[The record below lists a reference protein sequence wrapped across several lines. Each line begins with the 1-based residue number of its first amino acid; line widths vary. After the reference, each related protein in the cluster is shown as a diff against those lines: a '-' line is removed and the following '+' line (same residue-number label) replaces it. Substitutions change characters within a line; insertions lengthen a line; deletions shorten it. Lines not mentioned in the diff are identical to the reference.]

1 MPCLPR
7 EAAGRITAWRTPLIP
22 LPSPSLLHGLLP
34 GERARRERLNGIG
47 RRIARSE
54 MGRPY
59 RSDRRLF
66 AYTAETGLYQFQEN
80 VYPQIQD
87 TEKDGRKQVIY
98 WPARTSKKLPRRTA
112 SKRKSSTQIT
122 LNAAEEML
130 LFACWNCDFDG

>member
-7 EAAGRITAWRTPLIP
+7 EAAGRITAWRTRLIL

-34 GERARRERLNGIG
+34 GEEAHRERLNDIG

-59 RSDRRLF
+59 RSAQLRPDC
-66 AYTAETGLYQFQEN
+66 TNFQEN